1 MKHVNWNILVDF
13 LQAIKTLSVGEVSP
27 DWSGRLMAEKFRFH
41 NAQWIEMVQSQ
52 QFAEFASLC
61 PVSF

>member
-1 MKHVNWNILVDF
+1 MCIRNLGRF
-13 LQAIKTLSVGEVSP
+13 FQLIKTFFSAGEVSP

-61 PVSF
+61 PVGC

>member
-1 MKHVNWNILVDF
+1 
-13 LQAIKTLSVGEVSP
+13 
-27 DWSGRLMAEKFRFH
+27 MAEKFRFH

-61 PVSF
+61 PVIVQIDR